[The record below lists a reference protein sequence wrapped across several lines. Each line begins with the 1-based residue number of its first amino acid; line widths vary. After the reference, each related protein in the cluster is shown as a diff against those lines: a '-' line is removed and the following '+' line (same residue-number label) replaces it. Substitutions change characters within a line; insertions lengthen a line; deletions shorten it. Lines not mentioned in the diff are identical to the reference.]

1 MNYLISRRTLDYSRR
16 GSVYKKSLNARL
28 IKHFEL
34 PLDLCALSC
43 WLLTLKYIWGWLLFR
58 PLHPAVSS
66 GSGLEGELFGMGMWS
81 LGLGAVGAA
90 IAGIFLANTDLCLPK
105 AASAS
110 LDFLADTD
118 LRSTTDG
125 GWAFSLCHPPAILF
139 IVPLAFV
146 KENLHYPGRGISQWD
161 LSSLLHDCVN
171 CTYRE

>member
-1 MNYLISRRTLDYSRR
+1 M
-16 GSVYKKSLNARL
+16 
-28 IKHFEL
+28 
-34 PLDLCALSC
+34 
-43 WLLTLKYIWGWLLFR
+43 
-58 PLHPAVSS
+58 SS

-125 GWAFSLCHPPAILF
+125 GWAFSL
-139 IVPLAFV
+139 
-146 KENLHYPGRGISQWD
+146 
-161 LSSLLHDCVN
+161 
-171 CTYRE
+171 

>member
-1 MNYLISRRTLDYSRR
+1 M
-16 GSVYKKSLNARL
+16 
-28 IKHFEL
+28 
-34 PLDLCALSC
+34 
-43 WLLTLKYIWGWLLFR
+43 
-58 PLHPAVSS
+58 SS

-90 IAGIFLANTDLCLPK
+90 IAGIFLANTDLCLSR

-125 GWAFSLCHPPAILF
+125 GWAFSLSCHLPAILF

-146 KENLHYPGRGISQWD
+146 KENLHYSGRGISQWA
-161 LSSLLHDCVN
+161 LSTPLHDCVN